1 MSKQQVSK
9 FSGLFNLIVKLK
21 WIIPVIALVLAI
33 LAVALAMERR
43 KTLLRLAVGVAL
55 MTLLV
60 LVGSVARAA
69 SPSSTRPS
77 GGGFKS
83 AGCRRRLGHRVAL
96 LEGRSALDAADLGAG
111 RPRRLG
117 RRAGP
122 LRRVDPHDLRQGWPL
137 GGHPGARLS
146 SGAGRAAAESSR
158 VRRTGGWILEHLNGL
173 RIVGVVVAGLILV
186 FGGNLTGWSLL
197 VIVIVL
203 AVYLG
208 LLQLV
213 AAWARKV
220 AESGPGSASAA
231 TDASALVSSD
241 TGS

>member
-33 LAVALAMERR
+33 LAVVLAMERR

-55 MTLLV
+55 VTLL
-60 LVGSVARAA
+60 LLAGAVAGPHHLPQPGRRRRLQ
-69 SPSSTRPS
+69 P
-77 GGGFKS
+77 GGG
-83 AGCRRRLGHRVAL
+83 GRGLGHRVAL
-96 LEGRSALDAADLGAG
+96 PQDRPALDAAGVGAGGLGAWLAG
-111 RPRRLG
+111 PARYAVWIRRPVPRAAAGSAPRPTSSPRAPGG
-117 RRAGP
+117 RRAG
-122 LRRVDPHDLRQGWPL
+122 Q
-137 GGHPGARLS
+137 
-146 SGAGRAAAESSR
+146 SR

-173 RIVGVVVAGLILV
+173 RIVGVIVAALFLV
-186 FGGNLTGWSLL
+186 FGGNLTGLGTPA

-213 AAWARKV
+213 AAWARK
-220 AESGPGSASAA
+220 ASGSTMTSG
-231 TDASALVSSD
+231 T
-241 TGS
+241 T